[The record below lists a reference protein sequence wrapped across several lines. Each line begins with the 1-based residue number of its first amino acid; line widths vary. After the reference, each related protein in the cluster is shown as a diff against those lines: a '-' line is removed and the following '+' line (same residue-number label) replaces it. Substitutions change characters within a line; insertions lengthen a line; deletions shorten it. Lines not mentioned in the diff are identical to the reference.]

1 MRRRL
6 LTLALSTLLCAAAT
20 AEAQVS
26 FGIQAP
32 GVSIGVNLPVYPTL
46 VRVPNYPVYYDPQ
59 VNANY
64 FFYDGLFWVYSG
76 DTWYSST
83 WYDGPW
89 QPVAPDYVPYFVLRI
104 PVRYYREPPPYFHGW
119 SSDAPPRWGEHW
131 GHDWESHRAGW
142 DQWNRNSV
150 PAPAPLPVYQKQ
162 YSGDRYPHAQQ
173 QQQALR
179 TQNYHYQPHEQVTR
193 QAFQQQAKPAPSQ
206 AAAPARV
213 TTPPATHPA
222 PVTHTAQPRQ
232 RQPENTAATHVPS
245 PTAEPARSA
254 QAEHAQ
260 PQPHQQA
267 AQQRPARAPQVAH
280 QPEPAQSQMGRTAQA
295 NKAAEHAQQQHA
307 QKAPPPEREAQVA
320 HAPAGNPPNRA
331 APPAH
336 PAQAQAKAAPKE
348 NHPAKDNGQA
358 RQEHE
363 EKASPQ
369 QQGNADRKNE
379 QHG

>member
-6 LTLALSTLLCAAAT
+6 LTLALSTLLCASAA

-59 VNANY
+59 VSANY

-119 SSDAPPRWGEHW
+119 SSDAPPHWGEHW

-162 YSGDRYPHAQQ
+162 YSGDRYPHAPA

-179 TQNYHYQPHEQVTR
+179 TQNYHYQPRETVTR
-193 QAFQQQAKPAPSQ
+193 QAFQQQGKPAPSQ
-206 AAAPARV
+206 AAAPAHAA
-213 TTPPATHPA
+213 TPAA
-222 PVTHTAQPRQ
+222 PHAPTHTAQPRQ
-232 RQPENTAATHVPS
+232 RQPETTAATRAPS
-245 PTAEPARSA
+245 PNVESA
-254 QAEHAQ
+254 QVEHTK

-267 AQQRPARAPQVAH
+267 AQQRPPRAAQVAH
-280 QPEPAQSQMGRTAQA
+280 QPEPAQSQVGRTAQA
-295 NKAAEHAQQQHA
+295 SKATEHAPPQQHA
-307 QKAPPPEREAQVA
+307 QKAPPPAREAQAA
-320 HAPAGNPPNRA
+320 HETAGAPQNRA
-331 APPAH
+331 AAPAH
-336 PAQAQAKAAPKE
+336 PAQTQAKAAPKE
-348 NHPAKDNGQA
+348 SHPAQGNGQA

-369 QQGNADRKNE
+369 QQGNVDKTNE